1 MDWNGEICNV
11 SKMYNMLNAARRIRR
26 IGIPGARLGKVA
38 ILNKVARKDL
48 FENRTVE

>member
-11 SKMYNMLNAARRIRR
+11 SKMYNVLNAARR